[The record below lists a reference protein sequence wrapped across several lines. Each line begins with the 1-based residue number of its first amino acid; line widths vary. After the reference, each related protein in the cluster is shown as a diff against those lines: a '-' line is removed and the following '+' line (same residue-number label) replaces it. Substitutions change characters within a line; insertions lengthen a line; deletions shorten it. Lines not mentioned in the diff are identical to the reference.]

1 MRLGPDS
8 TRSMCSEIPRRVSQK
23 FVSEGTLWAD
33 VNALRNY
40 PPKERTYL
48 PCAEGG
54 YACISRLVPI
64 NDATA
69 PYARSW
75 WCAACKKA
83 ITHSTKCGS
92 TGMPCRLAKSTQK
105 LLLGCFAVCAKRCE
119 KSDARCR
126 PENRCI
132 RSVLAFEAAS
142 STGPRTTPR
151 KGMYRALRSGREDV
165 VSTLMLGNS

>member
-1 MRLGPDS
+1 
-8 TRSMCSEIPRRVSQK
+8 MCSEIPRRVSQK
-23 FVSEGTLWAD
+23 SVLEGTLWAG

-64 NDATA
+64 KDATA
-69 PYARSW
+69 PFERSW
-75 WCAACKKA
+75 RCAACKKA
-83 ITHSTKCGS
+83 TTHFTKCDS
-92 TGMPCRLAKSTQK
+92 AGMPCRLAESRQK

-119 KSDARCR
+119 NSDARCR

-132 RSVLAFEAAS
+132 RSVLAFNAAS
-142 STGPRTTPR
+142 STGPRTISR
-151 KGMYRALRSGREDV
+151 KGMYRTLRSGREDV